1 MATIQCKMCGG
12 QVELPDGVTTGECP
26 YCGSVTTFPRID
38 SEQKEHLY
46 TRAEHFRQAN
56 NFDKAVASYEAL
68 LNLDGEDPE
77 AYWGLLI
84 SRYGI
89 EYVEDPATHE
99 RVPTCHRVQF
109 DSILADSD
117 YQNALKYASGSDRD
131 IYEKEANRIAEIQKS
146 ILRISAQEKPYDI
159 FICYKETTAGGTR
172 TKDST
177 LAQDIYYQLTNQ
189 GLKVFFSRITLEDKL
204 GQQYE
209 PYIFAALNS
218 AKVMLVIGS
227 KREYFESVW
236 MRNEWS
242 RFLALKKKDRSRL
255 LIPCYKDMDP
265 YDIPEELSLFQSQDM
280 SKIGFMQDLLR
291 GVMKV
296 VNAGKTASF
305 NASATPAST
314 STSSANSDVG
324 KMMKRISILMSQGEW
339 EEAKSNCKDT
349 LKIDPE
355 NAELYLLLCMIN
367 HKIPEENGL
376 WKANFNLQEDKNYQ
390 VAFKFAS
397 PERKKQLEEIQIQ
410 TLVNSFLHECMKAN
424 GISNEGDLSC
434 ADMPLAEDV
443 FFQKALKVAPP
454 ERKKILLQI
463 QYDQVEYF
471 LKQLKNSY
479 HVEDLIQLRSP
490 LNTEQLFQKA
500 LFCASPEHRKELEDL
515 PWKQCDFFLGKCM
528 ESKHV
533 FNEVDL
539 SQSEMPLAINNDF
552 QTALLCASPKR
563 RKELQRLQDKQVEF
577 FLQKCVEE
585 NHVSSEAELP
595 CCSSPL
601 NTNYFFMLAVQYASP
616 ERRERL
622 EQIQA
627 AQSDAFLQKCIKA
640 NHVTHVSE
648 LVNCRTPLREDLYFT
663 RAQQCAFPKQRER
676 LDILEKTQLMQIK
689 AREKRRKFFI
699 AVCATIL
706 AILLIVI
713 WSNRLSIVAT
723 LGGAE
728 TKYKVGVRY
737 ENGEGVKRDM
747 VKALRWYQ
755 KAAERGHAE
764 AKRVLDNY
772 KLIELPGGVSLVMVK
787 VEAGTFEMSVN
798 IGMKYYSQRTV
809 AHIAT
814 LKHAFYIA
822 QTEVTQAQWKS
833 VMGKNPSVSK
843 GNKMPV
849 ESVSWNDAMF
859 FCSKLNKMGKAPSGW
874 TFSLPTETQWEYA
887 AQGGNRSNGY
897 IYSGSNI
904 IHDVA
909 WFEGNTDTFRKKE
922 PHPVMQ
928 KKANELGIYD
938 MSGNVSEWCLDDWSN
953 DSRNLKEEFARGNDQ
968 YGSNRS
974 VRGGSWYNTSSDC
987 KTVSRSF
994 ESLDYRDDRVGFRPA
1009 LVPSSYSNQEIS
1021 F

>member
-12 QVELPDGVTTGECP
+12 MVEISDDLTSGGCP
-26 YCGSVTTFPRID
+26 YCNSLTTFPKISD
-38 SEQKEHLY
+38 EQTEHLY
-46 TRAEHFRQAN
+46 SRAEHFRQKN
-56 NFDKAVASYEAL
+56 DFDKAVAAYESI
-68 LNLDGEDPE
+68 LDVNNEDPE
-77 AYWGLLI
+77 AYWGLVL
-84 SRYGI
+84 SRFGI
-89 EYVEDPATHE
+89 EYVEDPTTHE
-99 RVPTCHRVQF
+99 RIPTCHRVQYE
-109 DSILADSD
+109 SILADSD

-131 IYEKEANRIAEIQKS
+131 IYEKEANRIAEIQKG
-146 ILRISAQEKPYDI
+146 ILRISAQEKPYDV
-159 FICYKETTAGGTR
+159 FICYKETTDGGSR

-280 SKIGFMQDLLR
+280 SKIGFIQDILR

-296 VNAGKTASF
+296 VNKDKAEAK
-305 NASATPAST
+305 SA
-314 STSSANSDVG
+314 SSASSFSCSTDAT
-324 KMMKRISILMSQGEW
+324 KTMKFISILMEQQDWDKANSYCE
-339 EEAKSNCKDT
+339 KLLLS
-349 LKIDPE
+349 DPE
-355 NAELYLLLCMIN
+355 NPELYLLRCMIAL
-367 HKIPEENGL
+367 HIPNEVTLGQCSEYL
-376 WKANFNLQEDKNYQ
+376 HDDKNFQ
-390 VAFKFAS
+390 MALKFAS
-397 PERKKQLEEIQIQ
+397 PERKKDLESIRQDA
-410 TLVNSFLHECMKAN
+410 LVNFYLKKCTNAANVSDMSQLFQSNKPLNNDENFLA
-424 GISNEGDLSC
+424 
-434 ADMPLAEDV
+434 
-443 FFQKALKVAPP
+443 ALKSASP
-454 ERKKILLQI
+454 ERNRELLQI
-463 QYDQVEYF
+463 QYNQSEYF
-471 LKQLKNSY
+471 LKLLKTAY
-479 HVEDLIQLRSP
+479 HVGDLIQLRSP
-490 LNTEQLFQKA
+490 LIEEQLFQNA
-500 LFCASPEHRKELEDL
+500 LFCASPERKKELEDL
-515 PWKQCDFFLGKCM
+515 PWKQCEYFLGKCM

-539 SQSEMPLAINNDF
+539 SQSEMPLAMNNDF

-595 CCSSPL
+595 SCSSPL

-648 LVNCRTPLREDLYFT
+648 LVNCRTSLREDLYFT

-723 LGGAE
+723 IGGAE

-798 IGMKYYSQRTV
+798 KEMKYYSQRTV
-809 AHIAT
+809 AHMAT
-814 LKHAFYIA
+814 LKHTFYIA
-822 QTEVTQAQWKS
+822 QTEVTQAQWES
-833 VMGKNPSVSK
+833 VMGNNPSVSN

-849 ESVSWNDAMF
+849 ESVSWNDAMG
-859 FCSKLNKMGKAPSGW
+859 FCIKLNQMGKAPSGW

-897 IYSGSNI
+897 IYSGSDI

-909 WFEGNTDTFRKKE
+909 WCRDNTDIWKQAT
-922 PHPVMQ
+922 HPVMQ

-938 MSGNVSEWCLDDWSN
+938 MSGNVSEWCLDDWNN

-1009 LVPSSYSNQEIS
+1009 LVPSSYSN
-1021 F
+1021 